1 MLVGLPTGI
10 DCGFPNPQPKG
21 NPMKFINPTVTIQNM
36 EGPDFA
42 VTVVHSFSDI
52 ESISFTVRVPRSSQE
67 LGAVQKAA
75 LERATE
81 LLQTVSNKMR

>member
-1 MLVGLPTGI
+1 
-10 DCGFPNPQPKG
+10 
-21 NPMKFINPTVTIQNM
+21 MKLINPTLTIQNM

-42 VTVVHSFSDI
+42 VTMVHSFNDI

-75 LERATE
+75 VERATE
-81 LLQTVSNKMR
+81 LLQAVSNKLH